1 MHPCEW
7 WEKLSPSVDL
17 QDTRLYFEPAAHD
30 PASAPLLVLIHG
42 ATVPAWE
49 FSLLVPKLVDR
60 GWNCLSF
67 DLIGHGESSMA
78 LGLYDHGAFLEQVSR
93 VLDALPVKEFYILGH
108 SLGGML
114 AASWASQQRGR
125 LLGLALA
132 APLVDFDQGR
142 TARQLLKLPL
152 IGNVLVY
159 AVLLPSLIIRRMWRY
174 RTFDRGQ
181 FGWWF
186 AQQALKPGFGQ
197 ALKNLL
203 TSGVLDDQLH
213 RYEGLAKEV
222 SKIIVLR
229 GSEDEVFAL
238 GHKQRLTDVLREAL
252 QVEVPNTGHSLHLS
266 EPAFVAKSL
275 DQLLLT

>member
-7 WEKLSPSVDL
+7 WETLSASVDL

-30 PASAPLLVLIHG
+30 PAGAPLLVLIHG

-60 GWNCLSF
+60 GWNCLSL

-78 LGLYDHGAFLEQVSR
+78 LGPYDHEAFLEQVSR

-114 AASWASQQRGR
+114 AASWATQQRGR

-142 TARQLLKLPL
+142 
-152 IGNVLVY
+152 
-159 AVLLPSLIIRRMWRY
+159 
-174 RTFDRGQ
+174 
-181 FGWWF
+181 
-186 AQQALKPGFGQ
+186 
-197 ALKNLL
+197 
-203 TSGVLDDQLH
+203 
-213 RYEGLAKEV
+213 
-222 SKIIVLR
+222 
-229 GSEDEVFAL
+229 
-238 GHKQRLTDVLREAL
+238 
-252 QVEVPNTGHSLHLS
+252 
-266 EPAFVAKSL
+266 
-275 DQLLLT
+275 